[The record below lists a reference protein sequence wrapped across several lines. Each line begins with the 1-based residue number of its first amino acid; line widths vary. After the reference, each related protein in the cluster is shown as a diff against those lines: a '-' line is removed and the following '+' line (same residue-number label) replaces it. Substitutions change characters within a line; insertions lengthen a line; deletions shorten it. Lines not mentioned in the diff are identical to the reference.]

1 MNKTKL
7 DRFILKYNLNGNVT
21 AVNWFIKENKLRAP
35 FVTSDRSVS
44 GNVSVDNFNFEPAVL
59 SVYST
64 KQLQRMLTVLGDNI
78 DLSLLKV
85 GKKAI
90 SLKISDSIVSVNFTL
105 AESVVIPKLPDFH
118 YDPNHTT
125 ELLSQPDAVIDVD
138 AKFIDT
144 FIRGKNALPDAAT
157 FTVLDNRKDDNLNI
171 VIGHSSTINTNAI
184 TIPVKIK
191 DKLFPD
197 SLSFNAE
204 IFKEILL
211 ANKECTSASLKISNV
226 KGGFAYIEF
235 KVDDYFSEYYLS
247 AMQSN

>member
-7 DRFILKYNLNGNVT
+7 ERFILKYNLNGNVDS
-21 AVNWFIKENKLRAP
+21 VKWIIRDNKLS
-35 FVTSDRSVS
+35 TSFITNDRSVA
-44 GNVSVDNFNFEPAVL
+44 GNVLVDNFNFESIAFG
-59 SVYST
+59 VYST
-64 KQLQRMLTVLGDNI
+64 KQLQRLLNVLGDNI
-78 DLSLLKV
+78 DLSFLKID
-85 GKKAI
+85 KKAI
-90 SLKISDSIVSVNFTL
+90 SLKISDSIASVNFTL
-105 AESVVIPKLPDFH
+105 ADLLTIPESPHL
-118 YDPNHTT
+118 TT

-138 AKFIDT
+138 TKFIDT
-144 FIRGKNALPDAAT
+144 FIKGKNALPDAAT
-157 FTVLDNRKDDNLNI
+157 FTILDDDSNDDLKI
-171 VIGHSSTINTNAI
+171 IIGYSSMINTNKVI
-184 TIPVKIK
+184 IPVKVK